1 MLRSLL
7 YELEAQAPDMFARS
21 RSTVFRAW
29 DKPTIVSDF
38 VLRWALAHGVAK
50 VRDYSHVYIS
60 TGDADKTTQLV
71 DLAATSGAID
81 FFCINDT
88 TDDAQLL
95 DPRLTMVR
103 ATLQAM
109 FAAPSSF
116 EVSVSQQFQGVETPL
131 PPASELEFE
140 TLPAR

>member
-1 MLRSLL
+1 
-7 YELEAQAPDMFARS
+7 MFTRS
-21 RSTVFRAW
+21 RSTVFRTW

-50 VRDYSHVYIS
+50 VRDYSHVYVS

-71 DLAATSGAID
+71 ELAASRGCID

-88 TDDAQLL
+88 TDDALPL

-103 ATLQAM
+103 ATLQGM

-116 EVSVSQQFQGVETPL
+116 EVM
-131 PPASELEFE
+131 
-140 TLPAR
+140 TLPRFQCAESSLQADFAVAFDALPAA